1 MCAPCFLM
9 TTLATAVLAAQAH
22 ASPAPPDAAAC
33 GRPDLAAYN
42 RMLAS
47 WDANIRFWGKVVDQD
62 GQPVEGVE
70 LIAEAATQ
78 RMIPT
83 RDGGFRSWTTLR
95 SCSGADG
102 GFPFEGAEGFE
113 LAGFMLPAA
122 GDEFLFTVPADGYE
136 PTLVF
141 RLVDPA
147 TKTWLRSG
155 DRVPFRLG
163 SSWIINPAIKY

>member
-1 MCAPCFLM
+1 MAGLIKSGD
-9 TTLATAVLAAQAH
+9 AVWEYRA
-22 ASPAPPDAAAC
+22 
-33 GRPDLAAYN
+33 R
-42 RMLAS
+42 
-47 WDANIRFWGKVVDQD
+47 
-62 GQPVEGVE
+62 
-70 LIAEAATQ
+70 AATCGINQ
-78 RMIPT
+78 P
-83 RDGGFRSWTTLR
+83 GPACCGFRSWTTLR